1 MFLLL
6 TSRTKTYLSG
16 GNRWSAKRFLNSCH
30 KLHTGKL
37 VDIKKGR
44 IGKKG
49 AVLKKGNT
57 LSRIF
62 IPTNA
67 FQSYPSLS
75 EWSCL
80 FCSFTL
86 YLSISFAFQG

>member
-6 TSRTKTYLSG
+6 TFRTKTQLSG
-16 GNRWSAKRFLNSCH
+16 GNRWSAKRFLNTCH

-37 VDIKKGR
+37 VHIKKGR
-44 IGKKG
+44 IDKKE
-49 AVLKKGNT
+49 AVLKKGDT

-67 FQSYPSLS
+67 FQSYPPLS
-75 EWSCL
+75 EWWCL

-86 YLSISFAFQG
+86 CLSILFAFQG

>member
-6 TSRTKTYLSG
+6 TSRTKTQLSG
-16 GNRWSAKRFLNSCH
+16 GNRWYAKRFLNTCH

-44 IGKKG
+44 IGKKE
-49 AVLKKGNT
+49 AVLKKGDT
-57 LSRIF
+57 LSQIF
-62 IPTNA
+62 TPTNT

-75 EWSCL
+75 EW
-80 FCSFTL
+80 
-86 YLSISFAFQG
+86 